1 MQHVGAMG
9 LEFLS
14 GGGELGEL
22 IRRFDWS
29 RTPLGPL
36 DQWPQSLKTATA
48 ILLRSPVPIVLL
60 WGADGIMIYN
70 DAYAVFG
77 GVRHP
82 RLLGSKVLEGWP
94 EMADFNANV
103 MRVGLAGGTLA
114 YRDRHLI
121 LHRHGHAE
129 DVWVNLDY
137 SPVLDEAGRPAGVLA
152 IVVETTERVVGERRV
167 RMLASLKPTDLA
179 ASRRGVAADSGDT
192 SSALPAL
199 LEGPRASDYRFAKT
213 AGARILIADDNADM
227 RAYLRDLLSP
237 MYRVE
242 AVTDGERALD
252 AALRDRPDLILTDV
266 MLPRLDGLALLARL
280 RGDERQRD
288 TPVILL
294 SARSGE
300 EARIEGLHAGADDYL
315 VKPFSGRELLARVG
329 TLLELTRMRRESLH
343 EEARVQR
350 LLAKVSQ
357 ALVASQLDLE
367 QVVQTAT
374 DVATELTGAAFGA
387 FFYNVRGGTG
397 ETHTL
402 YTLSGAPREAFSR
415 FPHPRSTAIFGP
427 TFRGEA
433 MIRSADITAD
443 ARYGH
448 NAPYYGM
455 PKGHLPV
462 RSYLAVPVKT
472 ALGEVIGGL
481 FFGHP
486 EPGVFT
492 ERTEVLVLAIAAQA
506 AVAFDNARL
515 HRAAQA
521 ELEERRRMEAA
532 LTTADRQKDEF
543 LAMLAHELR
552 NPLAPITN
560 ASELLLHTL
569 RPEGR
574 TRIAIDMIRRQT
586 AHLTRLVDDL
596 LDVSRITQGR
606 IQLKR
611 QSVDL
616 ADVIAQAL
624 EIVEPRMRAKG
635 LQLSNASVS
644 RERVCVAGDLD
655 RLIQCVANVLANA
668 TKYTDNGGQIRVE
681 IRTEGESA
689 IIEISDTG
697 VGIAPDLLPRVFD
710 LFVQSHSTLD
720 RSQGGLGIGLAL
732 VKRLVEMHEG
742 KVIARSQGIGQG
754 AVFEIRLPRITPPE
768 PSRRASAQTS
778 PFQ

>member
-77 GVRHP
+77 GARHP

-94 EMADFNANV
+94 EVADFNANL

-114 YRDRHLI
+114 YRDQHLI
-121 LHRHGHAE
+121 LHRHGRAE
-129 DVWVNLDY
+129 DVWMNLDS
-137 SPVLDEAGRPAGVLA
+137 SPVLDEAGHPAGVLA
-152 IVVETTERVVGERRV
+152 IVAETTERVVGERRL
-167 RMLASLKPTDLA
+167 RTLASFEPKDLA
-179 ASRRGVAADSGDT
+179 ASRRWVAVDSEDT
-192 SSALPAL
+192 SSAPPAL

-742 KVIARSQGIGQG
+742 TVIARSQGIGQG

-768 PSRRASAQTS
+768 PC
-778 PFQ
+778 